1 MAEQGKHEADSLGE
15 QVLTIPQS
23 LLPLLVVLLST
34 NDLLPKLASLPMHDT
49 HDDAAKEPHT
59 ATDPPSFAGSFRLL
73 AAATVSSG
81 AILAAYSVPTTSA
94 LGTSSAIFAAIGLV
108 LLERAVRGIE
118 DEDSNGT
125 YSSISMTGVQSGR
138 SATSGPP
145 KEQQLAALRD
155 FAAIMATI
163 CGLTSILVEPSIIGA
178 VSRGPSKKHDHGWTR
193 AYDFMIMQR
202 IFWMLPVNILSNAL
216 AYIIVSGLSLHH
228 FAALR
233 MHTPPILSRPPAD
246 IKLL

>member
-1 MAEQGKHEADSLGE
+1 MAEQGEHKDA
-15 QVLTIPQS
+15 QIYRQMLTIPQS

-34 NDLLPKLASLPMHDT
+34 NDLLPKLASLPIHDT

-81 AILAAYSVPTTSA
+81 AILATYSVPTTSA
-94 LGTSSAIFAAIGLV
+94 LGTSSAVFAAIGLV
-108 LLERAVRGIE
+108 LLKRAVRGIE
-118 DEDSNGT
+118 DEESSGT
-125 YSSISMTGVQSGR
+125 YSSVSMTGVHSGR
-138 SATSGPP
+138 IVTGGPP

-155 FAAIMATI
+155 FAAVMATI

-193 AYDFMIMQR
+193 AYDFMVMQR

-228 FAALR
+228 FASLR
-233 MHTPPILSRPPAD
+233 IDTASILSRPPAD